1 MLDHSALPCIGHFGL
16 YFDFAIEAGMDGEV
30 AEVNLRDSHQG
41 HIAEDAARC
50 PVVVVVEVA
59 AREHGDDTHR
69 KLLLCG
75 LLVQIG
81 RDVEE
86 RRVVARSPGT
96 RLPAIDPKVVA
107 IEHAVEAKHDTLTFP
122 SIGNMEGC
130 SVIAGQRISVM
141 VSGFAKTICFPT
153 SRYVNLAPRFIQ
165 CRYGKIIRDTFDH
178 LDVPNSI
185 QTLLHLRVCHW
196 QNALEG
202 IFHLGSSRGKEE
214 CKEGEE
220 REE

>member
-1 MLDHSALPCIGHFGL
+1 
-16 YFDFAIEAGMDGEV
+16 MDGEV
-30 AEVNLRDSHQG
+30 AKVNLRDSHQG

-69 KLLLCG
+69 KLLFGG

-86 RRVVARSPGT
+86 CRVVARSPGT
-96 RLPAIDPKVVA
+96 CLPAIDPKVVA
-107 IEHAVEAKHDTLTFP
+107 IEHAVEAKHDALTFP
-122 SIGNMEGC
+122 SLGDAESH
-130 SVIAGQRISVM
+130 SVIAGQRIGVM
-141 VSGFAKTICFPT
+141 ISGFAKTISFPT

-178 LDVPNSI
+178 LDVPDSI
-185 QTLLHLRVCHW
+185 QTLFHLWVCHW

-202 IFHLGSSRGKEE
+202 IADLGKNGG
-214 CKEGEE
+214 GEE
-220 REE
+220 REEKEESEE